1 MTLEMNEANA
11 MGLIPS
17 DSETCDALRSMKPR
31 EVMGCM
37 LVSTRGSG
45 L

>member
-1 MTLEMNEANA
+1 MRLEMNEANA
-11 MGLIPS
+11 VGLIPA
-17 DSETCDALRSMKPR
+17 DSEIWDALRSMKPR